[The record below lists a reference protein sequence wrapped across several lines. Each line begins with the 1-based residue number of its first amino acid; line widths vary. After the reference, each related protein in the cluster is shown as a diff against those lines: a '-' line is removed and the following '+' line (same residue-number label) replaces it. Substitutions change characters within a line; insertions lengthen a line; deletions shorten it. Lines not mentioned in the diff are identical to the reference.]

1 MKVLLL
7 DSSILIQS
15 TLDITNTN
23 VSKCSCKEHGLDTLP
38 IADLSLYF
46 NMRYPK
52 LQISPNKFWGS
63 ENLL

>member
-1 MKVLLL
+1 MQVLLL
-7 DSSILIQS
+7 VSSILIQS

-23 VSKCSCKEHGLDTLP
+23 VSKCPIKEHDLDILP

-52 LQISPNKFWGS
+52 LQVSPNKFWGI
-63 ENLL
+63 